1 MAARYQCT
9 PTASGNDFFF
19 GSFSNS
25 KERVKTMGTIN
36 DALDYLADTNDIEI
50 IESPAITAS
59 TGYVA
64 SSRLIRFG
72 KIVFLEVNVGNN
84 ASIASGGNVFAGTL
98 DDASLRPY
106 LNAARSNDY
115 TGAHACLFNCSA
127 KTQAGSSDGGYIV
140 CRNASTTAVGAN
152 STLRGCFVYF
162 IA

>member
-1 MAARYQCT
+1 
-9 PTASGNDFFF
+9 
-19 GSFSNS
+19 
-25 KERVKTMGTIN
+25 MGTIN
-36 DALDYLADTNDIEI
+36 DALEYLADTNDIEI
-50 IESPAITAS
+50 IESPSITVS
-59 TGYVA
+59 TGYLV

-84 ASIASGGNVFAGTL
+84 ASTASGSNVFAGTL

-106 LNAARSNDY
+106 LNAARSNDF

-127 KTQAGSSDGGYIV
+127 KTQAESSDGGYIV